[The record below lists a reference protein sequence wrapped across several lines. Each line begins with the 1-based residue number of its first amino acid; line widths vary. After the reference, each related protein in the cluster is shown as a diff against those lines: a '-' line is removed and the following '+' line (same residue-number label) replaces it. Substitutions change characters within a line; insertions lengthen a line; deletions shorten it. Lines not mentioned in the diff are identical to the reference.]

1 MLKKTILPLLLLF
14 AVTVASAAQ
23 YKEERASYLAM
34 EANTGRVLFSS
45 NAEAVRPISCL
56 SQVAT
61 ALVALDWMERR
72 NVNLDQLITVPNAV
86 QAITKTN
93 PLDLRPGDRM
103 TLRDAIVSTVL
114 WADSA
119 SAYSVAYHV
128 GSDLYRQYGGSDPI
142 AVFVG
147 QMNALAV
154 GLGMKKTSFVSPH
167 GLEMNGHTSRSCAVD
182 LALLGMYA
190 MQNKAFTFIASQAMR
205 RCTVMR
211 PTGPQAVTVK
221 NANQLLSMAGVDGI
235 KTANSKA
242 AGPSL
247 MVSVTRPS
255 VSRINPRSGREEKYP
270 QRLIVIILGMREN
283 DSNYRFIFASDMI
296 KAAWP
301 MWDRWQKSGDF
312 KDQKDFIFF
321 PKKPALLVK

>member
-1 MLKKTILPLLLLF
+1 MLKKTILALLALLV
-14 AVTVASAAQ
+14 VTFAAQ
-23 YKEERASYLAM
+23 ARNEEERASYLAM
-34 EANTGRVLFSS
+34 EANSGRVLFSS
-45 NAEAVRPISCL
+45 NAEAIRPISCL

-93 PLDLRPGDRM
+93 PLRLRPGDRM

-128 GSDLYRQYGGSDPI
+128 GSDLYRQYGGSDPVS
-142 AVFVG
+142 VFVG

-154 GLGMKKTSFVSPH
+154 GLGMTKTTFVSPH
-167 GLEMNGHTSRSCAVD
+167 GLEMNGRTSRSCAVD
-182 LALLGMYA
+182 LSLLGMYA

-211 PTGPQAVTVK
+211 PTGPEAVTVT
-221 NANQLLSMAGVDGI
+221 NTNRLLSMAGVDGI

-242 AGPSL
+242 AGPCL

-255 VSRINPRSGREEKYP
+255 VSRVNPRSGREEKYP

-283 DSNYRFIFASDMI
+283 GSDYRFTFARDLI
-296 KAAWP
+296 KASWP
-301 MWDRWQKSGDF
+301 TWDNWQKSGDF
-312 KDQKDFIFF
+312 KDHKDFIFF
-321 PKKPALLVK
+321 PKKPAPLSR